1 VTLFLAAFHAK
12 GFSLND
18 MILYEFPL
26 NERIRLFIR
35 LEQLFQQLDHHIK
48 GVSSWDCRAA
58 IMTLLELLSVFGRT
72 DVRSEAMQEID
83 RQTAALHRMTR
94 LHSGIDQKILGQA
107 ILDLEA
113 LNRGLYKV
121 AGKLGQTL
129 LEDEFLKGVIQRGAL
144 PGGSCSFDV
153 PAYHHWLNSE
163 PSVRRQD
170 LMGWIEPFNHVRQ
183 AIDTLMN
190 FIRTSANA
198 SREFTVA
205 GFYQKSLDH
214 TLAYQLLRVFVPKG
228 APYYAEISGGK
239 HRFTIRFM
247 VRDIGERPLQVAED
261 LEFRLS
267 CCLF

>member
-1 VTLFLAAFHAK
+1 
-12 GFSLND
+12 

-35 LEQLFQQLDHHIK
+35 LEQLFQQLDHHMK
-48 GVSSWDCRAA
+48 GVSAWDCRAA
-58 IMTLLELLSVFGRT
+58 IVTLLELVSVFGRT

-83 RQTAALHRMTR
+83 RQTAALQRMTR
-94 LHSGIDQKILGQA
+94 LHPGIDQKILGQA
-107 ILDLEA
+107 IVDLEA
-113 LNRGLYKV
+113 LNRGLYTV
-121 AGKLGQTL
+121 AGKLGQSL

-144 PGGSCSFDV
+144 PGGSCSFDI
-153 PAYHHWLNSE
+153 PAYHHWLACE
-163 PSVRRQD
+163 PSVRRED
-170 LMGWIEPFNHVRQ
+170 LMGWIEPFSQIRQ

-190 FIRTSANA
+190 FIRTSANS
-198 SREFTVA
+198 SRESTVA

-214 TLAYQLLRVFVPKG
+214 TLPYQLLRVFVPKD

-247 VRDIGERPLQVAED
+247 VRDMRQRPFQVAD
-261 LEFRLS
+261 DVEFRLS